1 MGLAK
6 TSENPELLEIVAT
19 ARYACC
25 ETFRTRRSN
34 MEKIMH
40 ITARAHVWAA
50 SICMFVSWPSAQ
62 AADSILREQDIT
74 EEAIINAL
82 TPQGPIDRNETL
94 GIMHRDAYAAQ
105 EAASATKGFSAP
117 LLITFKSNSST
128 LTQGA
133 RAALRKVARGLQSAE
148 LSRYKFRIEGHAD
161 PRGPANANMKLSET
175 RAASVVEYLTREGG
189 IAAGRLTSVG
199 KGSTEPLNLQNPA
212 APENR
217 RVTIITV
224 ID

>member
-1 MGLAK
+1 MVK
-6 TSENPELLEIVAT
+6 IIHVTSGARVWAT
-19 ARYACC
+19 A
-25 ETFRTRRSN
+25 
-34 MEKIMH
+34 
-40 ITARAHVWAA
+40 
-50 SICMFVSWPSAQ
+50 ICMLVSWPSVQ
-62 AADSILREQDIT
+62 AADSIMREQDIT

-82 TPQGPIDRNETL
+82 TPRDPIDRDEPL
-94 GIMHRDAYAAQ
+94 GIMHRDANAAQ
-105 EAASATKGFSAP
+105 ESGSATKGYSAP

-133 RAALRKVARGLQSAE
+133 RAALRKVARSLQSAE

-161 PRGPANANMKLSET
+161 PRGSANANMKLSES

-189 IAAGRLTSVG
+189 IGAGRLTSVG

-217 RVTIITV
+217 RVTIVTV
-224 ID
+224 KD